1 MNKLLLVKTASRA
14 RRCVMHAANTKIQC
28 KHPAYAV
35 HYHSVSFGQVVAD
48 AGDIFYGSDRAICCI
63 LT

>member
-14 RRCVMHAANTKIQC
+14 RRCVIHAANAKIQC

-35 HYHSVSFGQVVAD
+35 HYYSAQESIRESARSYAERYTEQ
-48 AGDIFYGSDRAICCI
+48 YS
-63 LT
+63 